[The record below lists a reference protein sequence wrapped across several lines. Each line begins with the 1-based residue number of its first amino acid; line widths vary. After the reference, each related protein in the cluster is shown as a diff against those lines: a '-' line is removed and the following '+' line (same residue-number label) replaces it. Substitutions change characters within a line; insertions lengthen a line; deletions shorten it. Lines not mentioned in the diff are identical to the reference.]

1 MALDALC
8 LAAVAQELRQALL
21 GGKVDRVT
29 QPDRAL
35 VVLTLHTPQGN
46 ERLLLCAEPGRAR
59 AHITY
64 VNRENPAQPPV
75 FCMLLR
81 KHLSAARLVEIAQP
95 QGERLLRFVFDAQ
108 NELGDTVRRCLILE
122 AMGSQANLMLTDE
135 EDRILAC
142 TRRVEGDLATGKRSV
157 MPGLFY
163 RPPDPHPGLPPLIRR
178 ELEFRGKDPEAGA
191 IELLADIQAGRY
203 TPTLLLEDGVAKDF
217 SFLPILQYG
226 PHLESRAYESFAA
239 LMDEFYAAQPGQQS
253 AKQRAGQLY
262 KSVKALRER
271 TARKVANQSRELQQ
285 AKDREGLRLRGDLI
299 MSSLHL
305 LTKGMEEA
313 ELVNYYDET
322 GGTLRVKLDPLLT
335 PQQNAAKYYKDY
347 ARSKTAEAA
356 LTRQIAKG
364 QGELDYLDSV
374 LESLLLA
381 EGDRDLQE
389 IRAELEAE
397 GWLRRPKNSKKT
409 MKAQSKPLE
418 FVTSR
423 GFRVLVGKNNTQNDR
438 LTTKTADKA
447 DLWFHVQKL
456 HGSHVILCLEGEAPD
471 PQSILEAAQLAAWH
485 SQAREG
491 GAKTAVDYTPVKYVK
506 KPAAAKPGMVVYT
519 TYETILVE
527 PKKPS

>member
-8 LAAVAQELRQALL
+8 LAAVAQELRSTLL

-29 QPDRAL
+29 QPERAL
-35 VVLTLHTPQGN
+35 ILLTLHTSHGN

-81 KHLSAARLVEIAQP
+81 KHLSAARLVDIVQP

-108 NELGDTVRRCLILE
+108 NELGDVVRRCLILE

-142 TRRVEGDLATGKRSV
+142 TRRVEGDLATGKRAI

-163 RPPDPHPGLPPLIRR
+163 RLPDPHPGLPPLIAR

-191 IELLADIQAGRY
+191 TELLADIHAGLY
-203 TPTLLLEDGVAKDF
+203 SPTMLVENGAVKDF

-226 PHLESRAYESFAA
+226 PHLESHSRESFAQ
-239 LMDEFYAAQPGQQS
+239 LLDEFYAARPDQQG

-262 KSVKALRER
+262 KSVKALKER
-271 TARKVANQSRELQQ
+271 TARKVANQSRELAQ

-305 LTKGMEEA
+305 LQKGMAQATLE
-313 ELVNYYDET
+313 NYYSET
-322 GGTLRVKLDPLLT
+322 GGTLTVKLDPLLT

-347 ARSKTAEAA
+347 ARAKTAEAV
-356 LTRQIAKG
+356 LTEQIAKG
-364 QGELDYLDSV
+364 QEELSYLDSV
-374 LESLLLA
+374 LESLSLA
-381 EGDRDLQE
+381 EGDRDLQD

-397 GWLRRPKNSKKT
+397 GWLRRPKNGKKV
-409 MKAQSKPLE
+409 MKTQSRPLE

-438 LTTKTADKA
+438 LTTKIADKN
-447 DLWFHVQKL
+447 DLWLHVQKL
-456 HGSHVILCLEGEAPD
+456 HGSHVILCLDGEAPD
-471 PQSILEAAQLAAWH
+471 PQSILEAAELAAWH
-485 SQAREG
+485 SQARDS

-519 TYETILVE
+519 TYQTILVE
-527 PKKPS
+527 PKKP